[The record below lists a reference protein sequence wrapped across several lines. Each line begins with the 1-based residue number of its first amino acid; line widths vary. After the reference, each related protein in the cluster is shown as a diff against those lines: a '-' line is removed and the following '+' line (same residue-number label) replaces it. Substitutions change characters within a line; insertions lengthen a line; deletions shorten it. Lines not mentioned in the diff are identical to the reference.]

1 MTIECAIILN
11 PVTLDNCLRSRFKC
25 ELDQIEYWDGMIALS
40 AKRESIS
47 VKRIRVRTEW
57 ESELWA
63 EAWCVVV
70 SEYLVVNRADGYW
83 TVTHVPTGLA
93 AGSTSSLKDAVRVAH
108 DVSHWQEWAF
118 LQGKDDITPEFRRKA
133 SDAFNAVAP

>member
-25 ELDQIEYWDGMIALS
+25 EPDQIEYWDGMIVLS
-40 AKRESIS
+40 AKRESTS
-47 VKRIRVRTEW
+47 VKRVRVRTEW

-70 SEYLVVNRADGYW
+70 SEHLVVNRADGYW
-83 TVTHVPTGLA
+83 TVTHVQTGLA

-118 LQGKDDITPEFRRKA
+118 LQAKDDITPEFRRKA
-133 SDAFNAVAP
+133 NDAFNAVTP